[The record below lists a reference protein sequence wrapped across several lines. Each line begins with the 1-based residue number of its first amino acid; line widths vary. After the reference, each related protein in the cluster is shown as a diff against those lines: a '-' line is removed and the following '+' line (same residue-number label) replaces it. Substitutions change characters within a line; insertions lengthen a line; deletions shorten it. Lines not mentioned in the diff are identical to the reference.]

1 MLRHLARV
9 ARRAAHVP
17 RYYGG
22 GLVSFA
28 ASHPVF
34 LWAQA
39 IAFKVFVTL
48 LPLILLATGIF
59 GLVLRQPDP
68 FGTVAA
74 FLRSFLP
81 VGVSGPLVELVY
93 ALQAASGALTAV
105 GAGALLVTVITLFT
119 TLRIVV
125 GQAMGTTRHTM
136 RTPLRGYAFDV
147 RMMAQAGSLFLLSF
161 GVTVLSNAA
170 LSRTGLVATALGL
183 DADVLSA
190 IARAGVR
197 ALGLAV
203 PYVLTLGMLWQ
214 LYHFVPRPRTPKRSA
229 LVGAAVAA
237 VLFELAK
244 NGFALYAR
252 YVGDFDRYA
261 DASVDGLGGLGGVFG
276 LILAFVFWVYL
287 SGLILI
293 IGAIVTSLHEKQLRP
308 RRAALRRLWAQV
320 GVRRPGRVA
329 GHPAS
334 DEAGD
339 EADGEAGDEAGDDAP
354 DTSPDGAAAPAAPA
368 S

>member
-22 GLVSFA
+22 GLVAFA
-28 ASHPVF
+28 TTHPVF

-39 IAFKVFVTL
+39 IGFKVFVTL
-48 LPLILLATGIF
+48 LPLILLATGNF
-59 GLVLRQPDP
+59 GLVLRQPNP
-68 FGTVAA
+68 FGTVAS

-93 ALQAASGALTAV
+93 ALQAASGTLTAV
-105 GAGALLVTVITLFT
+105 GAGALLVTVVTLFT
-119 TLRIVV
+119 TLRVVV
-125 GQAMGTTRHTM
+125 GQAMGATRHTM
-136 RTPLRGYAFDV
+136 RSPLRGYAFDV

-161 GVTVLSNAA
+161 GVTLLANAA

-183 DADVLSA
+183 DPVMLSA
-190 IARAGVR
+190 VARAAVR

-203 PYVLTLGMLWQ
+203 PYLLTLAMLWQ
-214 LYHFVPRPRTPKRSA
+214 LYYLVPRPRPPRRSA

-237 VLFELAK
+237 VLFEMAK
-244 NGFALYAR
+244 NGFALYVR
-252 YVGDFDRYA
+252 VVGDFGRYA
-261 DASVDGLGGLGGVFG
+261 DPSQGLDGLGGVFG
-276 LILAFVFWVYL
+276 LILAFVFWVYV

-293 IGAIVTSLHEKQLRP
+293 VGAIVTSLHEKQVRP
-308 RRAALRRLWAQV
+308 RRATLRRLWAQM
-320 GVRRPGRVA
+320 GMRRRRAAPEA
-329 GHPAS
+329 GDAPPE
-334 DEAGD
+334 EAGD
-339 EADGEAGDEAGDDAP
+339 EAPEEAGEETDN
-354 DTSPDGAAAPAAPA
+354 TVAPAARA

>member
-22 GLVSFA
+22 GLVAFA

-39 IAFKVFVTL
+39 IGFKVFVTL

-59 GLVLRQPDP
+59 GLVLRQTNP
-68 FGTVAA
+68 FETVAE

-81 VGVSGPLVELVY
+81 VGVSGPLVELVF
-93 ALQAASGALTAV
+93 ALQEASGALTAV
-105 GAGALLVTVITLFT
+105 GAGALLVAVVTLFT

-136 RTPLRGYAFDV
+136 RTPLRGYAFDI

-161 GVTVLSNAA
+161 GVTLLSNAA

-197 ALGLAV
+197 AVGLTV

-237 VLFELAK
+237 VLFEMAK

-261 DASVDGLGGLGGVFG
+261 DPSQGLGGLGGVFG
-276 LILAFVFWVYL
+276 LILAFVFWIYL

-293 IGAIVTSLHEKQLRP
+293 VGAVVTSLHEKQARP
-308 RRAALRRLWAQV
+308 RQATLRRLWSRMNTL
-320 GVRRPGRVA
+320 RRQRERALGHA
-329 GHPAS
+329 GGH
-334 DEAGD
+334 AGD
-339 EADGEAGDEAGDDAP
+339 AGDDAS
-354 DTSPDGAAAPAAPA
+354 DASDATPATAPA
-368 S
+368 SPAS